1 MSQDHQ
7 ENLEL
12 MEDLVHQD
20 LPEMPDNVDQL
31 VSQEP
36 QDFPVCQESRD
47 IWDPVDS
54 LEHEEKKEAVEN
66 QDVLV
71 KEVSPDN
78 VDPQGIQE
86 LLVLMVKMET
96 E

>member
-1 MSQDHQ
+1 MSLDHQ
-7 ENLEL
+7 ENLVL
-12 MEDLVHQD
+12 MGDPVHQD
-20 LPEMPDNVDQL
+20 LPEMLDNVDQL
-31 VSQEP
+31 VFQEP

-47 IWDPVDS
+47 IWDHVDS
-54 LEHEEKKEAVEN
+54 LEHGERREAVEN

-71 KEVSPDN
+71 NEVSPDN
-78 VDPQGIQE
+78 VDPQEIQE

>member
-36 QDFPVCQESRD
+36 QDFPVCQELRD

-86 LLVLMVKMET
+86 LLELMVKMET